1 VDPAIQSSR
10 LTTARPPGAR
20 PVWLISA
27 SNGLALISVLAVLY
41 AIHLPAPSLRAG
53 EVAGRTVVASHR
65 VTYVDWIATQAQRKQ
80 VEAAVPARYT
90 TNVEAEQRVR
100 QATAFF
106 SRALPVLTGT
116 APPAVKL
123 QTLRSLV
130 PPGATPGPLQALLG
144 LSDTQLADVQAH
156 TIALLSQAEQS
167 TFDQTAITSTEVG
180 LLTQLPNGTNKRVKS
195 AINAVLST
203 FITPTQVI
211 DLPAT
216 NRARAAAGKSVP
228 HVVNTVYANQV
239 VVRQG
244 DLITP
249 AEGEQLKALGL
260 QTQTTGWQD
269 VVGGTVFAVLVVATL
284 FWYLSAFQ
292 PGVLLNDR
300 ILLLFDCCILAGVL
314 GARLLANDHVL
325 LPYFFPIAT
334 ATTFAAALVSPEAC
348 VALALAIAFLA
359 GWIVTNSFELTIY
372 YFLTS
377 AVGAL
382 AVRRIRTLRQ
392 FVVAGVYIAGV
403 ALGTQVAFGL
413 LDRVYDSGAVQDY
426 IVSSA
431 FNGFVSAAFALGA
444 FAVLSGFFGVTTSLQ
459 LLELGQPSHPLLR
472 RLMTRAPGT
481 YNHSL
486 AIVSMVENAA
496 EEIGANSLAAKLG
509 ALYHDVGKTTNP
521 HAFVENQL
529 GMSNIHDELRPEE
542 SARIIRGHVPQGLR
556 LAQQHHLPRLV
567 LDAIAEHHGTMTIA
581 FFLHK
586 AREEH
591 PGEPTDVAL
600 FTYPGPKPR
609 SKETA
614 LLMLA
619 DGCEATVRAA
629 GDRSPERIREIV
641 ERIVNER
648 IAHGQLDECPLTIRD
663 IEVAKTAFCTVLNGL
678 YHPRIEYPDATE
690 RTANSALL
698 VEERADEGDP
708 RQRPHLATDGRH

>member
-10 LTTARPPGAR
+10 LTIARRSGTR
-20 PVWLISA
+20 PLWLVGV
-27 SNGLALISVLAVLY
+27 SNGLALVCVLAVLY
-41 AIHLPAPSLRAG
+41 AIHLPSPSLQAG
-53 EVAGRTVVASHR
+53 EVATRTVVASHR
-65 VTYVDWIATQAQRKQ
+65 VTYVDWIATRAQRKQ
-80 VEAAVPARYT
+80 VEAAVPARYMS
-90 TNVEAEQRVR
+90 NVAAEQRVR

-106 SRALPVLTGT
+106 SRALPVLAGNGT
-116 APPAVKL
+116 ATAKL

-144 LSDTQLADVQAH
+144 LSDSQLGEVQAR
-156 TIALLSQAEQS
+156 TVALLSQAEQS
-167 TFDQTAITSTEVG
+167 SFDQTALTTTEVG
-180 LLTQLPNGTNKRVKS
+180 LLSQLPDATSKQVKA

-211 DLPAT
+211 DIAAT
-216 NRARAAAGKSVP
+216 NRARAAVAKSVP
-228 HVVNTVYANQV
+228 DVVNTVYTNQV

-249 AEGEQLKALGL
+249 SAAQQLKALGL
-260 QTQTTGWQD
+260 QTQTSGWQD
-269 VVGGTVFAVLVVATL
+269 IVGGIIFAVLVVGTL

-300 ILLLFDCCILAGVL
+300 ILLLFDACILAAVL
-314 GARLLANDHVL
+314 GARLLANNHVL
-325 LPYFFPIAT
+325 LPYFFPVAA
-334 ATTFAAALVSPEAC
+334 ATTFAAALISPEAC
-348 VALALAIAFLA
+348 VALALAMALLA
-359 GWIVTNSFELTIY
+359 GWIVTNSFELAIY
-372 YFLTS
+372 YFLT
-377 AVGAL
+377 AAAGAL
-382 AVRRIRTLRQ
+382 SVRRIRELRQ
-392 FVVAGVYIAGV
+392 FVVGGIYIAAM
-403 ALGTQVAFGL
+403 ALGTQLAFAFV
-413 LDRVYDSGAVQDY
+413 DRTYDASAMQDY
-426 IVSSA
+426 VLSSA

-486 AIVSMVENAA
+486 AIASMVENAA

-509 ALYHDVGKTTNP
+509 ALYHDIGKTTNP

-556 LAQQHHLPRLV
+556 LAQQHRLPRLV
-567 LDAIAEHHGTMTIA
+567 VDAIGEHHGTMTIA
-581 FFLHK
+581 YFLHR

-591 PGEPTDVAL
+591 PEEPIDVGQ
-600 FTYPGPKPR
+600 FMYPGPKPQ

-629 GDRSPERIREIV
+629 SDHSPSRIREIV
-641 ERIVNER
+641 ERIVSER
-648 IAHGQLDECPLTIRD
+648 MVQGQLDECPLTLRD
-663 IEVAKTAFCTVLNGL
+663 VEMAKDAFCAVLNGL

-690 RTANSALL
+690 RAADGAVI
-698 VEERADEGDP
+698 VEERADDVDP